1 MHFTV
6 FCFLC
11 HSGLEKL
18 LYKGEKV
25 SRDGRF
31 EKMKKNVKVKHLCY
45 LKLMM
50 FIIKDLVLK
59 HLLFKLATKQLTVK
73 ILFSS

>member
-1 MHFTV
+1 M
-6 FCFLC
+6 
-11 HSGLEKL
+11 
-18 LYKGEKV
+18 

-45 LKLMM
+45 LNLMIL
-50 FIIKDLVLK
+50 IIKDLVLK

>member
-1 MHFTV
+1 M
-6 FCFLC
+6 
-11 HSGLEKL
+11 
-18 LYKGEKV
+18 

-31 EKMKKNVKVKHLCY
+31 EEMKKNVKVKHLCY

-50 FIIKDLVLK
+50 FVIKDLVLR

-73 ILFSS
+73 SCLALRCACCCADACVQSKKHHTSLRD